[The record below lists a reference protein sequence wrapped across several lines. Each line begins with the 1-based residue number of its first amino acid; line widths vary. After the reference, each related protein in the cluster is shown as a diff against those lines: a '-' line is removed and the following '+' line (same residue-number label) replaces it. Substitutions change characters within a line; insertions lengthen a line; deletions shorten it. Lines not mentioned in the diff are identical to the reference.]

1 MNKTFKKSLV
11 ALVSGLMLTACGANS
26 GSGNSSEQ
34 TKSSDNQSNKPVE
47 ITFWHAMNGPH
58 QEALTELTKE
68 FNESQ
73 NKYHVTEQ
81 NQGSYADLT
90 KKVMAAG
97 VSKDLPTMSQ
107 ATQSNI
113 PDWTKNQLLAP
124 LDDILKGDDGFTQE
138 ELDDIYPGFMQSVE
152 YKGKTMAMP
161 FSKSVRVMFVNDDIL
176 KEYGVDVPKTW
187 DDVKALGEKMKAKGD
202 KRYAMGLEKTID
214 MELETMA
221 RQNGAD
227 WIKKDLSNVDF
238 ASDKA
243 LEPLKFIKDGIDAG
257 WARTAG
263 EDGYMSGPFG
273 RGEVALY
280 IGSSAGL
287 AHITPTAKE
296 NNVNWSAQELPVYN
310 KGEKMTLLAGNDL
323 AVFKSA
329 SDEQKKG
336 AVAFMHFLLKPE
348 NTAKWAT
355 KTGYVP
361 VNRKGVA
368 EKSYQ
373 DYLKETPQAEAA
385 TKENEYATSQ
395 AQFVGSGEYRD
406 NWSKIQ
412 DKMLVENQDLKQ
424 TMEQFQ
430 TDTKKIIE
438 DNNK

>member
-26 GSGNSSEQ
+26 GSGSSSEQ
-34 TKSSDNQSNKPVE
+34 ANNNQSSDKPVE

-58 QEALTELTKE
+58 QEALAELTKE

-73 NKYHVTEQ
+73 SKYHVTEQ
-81 NQGSYADLT
+81 NQGNYADLT
-90 KKVMAAG
+90 KKIMAAG
-97 VSKDLPTMSQ
+97 VSKELPTMAQ

-113 PDWTKNQLLAP
+113 PDWTKNKLLAP
-124 LDDILKGDDGFTQE
+124 LDDILTGEDGFTQA
-138 ELDDIYPGFMQSVE
+138 ELDDIYPGFTESVK
-152 YKGKTMAMP
+152 YQGKTMAMP
-161 FSKSVRVMFVNDDIL
+161 FAKSVRVMFVNDDIL
-176 KEYGVDVPKTW
+176 KEYGVDAPKTW

-202 KRYAMGLEKTID
+202 KRYAVGFEKYID
-214 MELETMA
+214 MELETMV

-238 ASDKA
+238 SSDKA

-273 RGEVALY
+273 RGEVAVY

-287 AHITPTAKE
+287 AHISPVADE
-296 NNVNWSAQELPVYN
+296 NNTHWSAVELPTFGGGD
-310 KGEKMTLLAGNDL
+310 KLTLLAGNDL
-323 AVFKSA
+323 TVFKSA
-329 SDEQKKG
+329 SKEQQKG
-336 AVAFMHFLLKPE
+336 AVAFMHFLLQPE
-348 NTAKWAT
+348 NTAKWAI

-368 EKSYQ
+368 EQSYQ
-373 DYLKETPQAEAA
+373 DFLKETPQADAA
-385 TKENEYATSQ
+385 TKENEYAGSQ

-406 NWSKIQ
+406 GWQKIQ
-412 DKMLVENQDLKQ
+412 DKMLVENQDLKA
-424 TMEQFQ
+424 TMKQFEE
-430 TDTKKIIE
+430 DTKKIIE
-438 DNNK
+438 ENNK